1 MSIIFDGKEYAA
13 KKKMLLQSSVDKVRG
28 LGVVP
33 HLATLLIG
41 SDPASILYTNLK
53 KKFVESLGCQVD
65 IYELPEDSKFE
76 DIKFLIQTLNDDEN
90 VHGIMIQLPLPEKI
104 RNSKF

>member
-1 MSIIFDGKEYAA
+1 MSIIFDGKEYEA

-41 SDPASILYTNLK
+41 SDPAS
-53 KKFVESLGCQVD
+53 S
-65 IYELPEDSKFE
+65 
-76 DIKFLIQTLNDDEN
+76 
-90 VHGIMIQLPLPEKI
+90 
-104 RNSKF
+104 

>member
-1 MSIIFDGKEYAA
+1 MTIVFNGREYAE

-41 SDPASILYTNLK
+41 NDSASILYTNLK
-53 KKFVESLGCQVD
+53 KKF
-65 IYELPEDSKFE
+65 
-76 DIKFLIQTLNDDEN
+76 
-90 VHGIMIQLPLPEKI
+90 
-104 RNSKF
+104 